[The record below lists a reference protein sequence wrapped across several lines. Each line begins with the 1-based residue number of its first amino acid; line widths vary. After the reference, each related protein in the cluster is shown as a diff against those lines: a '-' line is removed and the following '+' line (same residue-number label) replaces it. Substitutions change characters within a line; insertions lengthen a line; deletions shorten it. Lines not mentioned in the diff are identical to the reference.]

1 MSQDTRI
8 LHSKRGF
15 RLKRN
20 QALRA
25 IDEGALAWDV
35 VNVSVR
41 DATRAE
47 TFAVRAR
54 QAKEKERL
62 AYAELPHITFKPP
75 IGAQASHMIEKQR
88 AFEANE
94 FFTAAVQ

>member
-1 MSQDTRI
+1 MSQDPRI
-8 LHSKRGF
+8 LNITRGF

-25 IDEGALAWDV
+25 INEGALVWDEI
-35 VNVSVR
+35 NVSVR

-47 TFAVRAR
+47 TFAVRAQ
-54 QAKEKERL
+54 QAREREL
-62 AYAELPHITFKPP
+62 LDSVELPGITFKPP